1 MARSELRAILDPASI
16 AVIGA
21 SRTRDTIGHQI
32 LANLLEH
39 GFTGPVYP
47 VNPHAS
53 SIHSVRAYPSVSEL
67 PEVPDLAVISVPKQL
82 VNGIAEEC
90 GRAGVKG
97 LVVITA
103 GFREVGGAGVERE
116 RELVEVVRRHDMRMI
131 GPNCMGV
138 LNTDQAVSM
147 NATFAPAMPPKG
159 TAAFVSQSG
168 ALGLSVL
175 DYAVEYGIGI
185 SQFVSIG
192 NKPNVSGN
200 DLLTCWEDDP
210 RVEIILMYVE
220 NFGNPKKFLEIASR
234 ITRTK
239 PIVVLK
245 SGRSIVGARAA
256 TSHTGALAASDA
268 AVDALLTQSGV
279 LRASSIEEL
288 FDMAMGFGRQPL
300 PASRRTAVVT
310 NSGGPGILAADAMEA
325 YGLELVDLHP
335 NTVEQIRPL
344 FPEEASIRNPLDM
357 IASATPSG
365 YRSALQA
372 LLEDPNV
379 DSVVSIFVPPLGV
392 KQEDVAEA
400 IVAAV
405 GQDHSKPVLAVLMG
419 REGLPQGR
427 AELREAGIP
436 AFIFPESAARALAGL
451 ARFREWRERKH
462 TLPHDLAIDRERGR
476 QIVARALSTGRT
488 RLNELESLQLL
499 NAYGISTAPAALV
512 HTAAEAAAAADA
524 IGYPVV
530 VKVVSPNIEHK
541 SDVGGV
547 ITNVRGPVDTA
558 LAYRDVE
565 TAVNS
570 AQPTAHIEGM
580 LVQAMVRPGVE
591 TIAGI
596 TRDRVF
602 GPMVMFGLGGVFVE
616 ALRDVQFRLAPISC
630 EDADDM
636 INGIR
641 GARILAGFRG
651 LPAVDRSALATT
663 LLRLAQ
669 LALDHPQIIE
679 LDINPLLPF
688 PDGVIA
694 ADARVRLEPTAVHA

>member
-1 MARSELRAILDPASI
+1 
-16 AVIGA
+16 
-21 SRTRDTIGHQI
+21 
-32 LANLLEH
+32 
-39 GFTGPVYP
+39 
-47 VNPHAS
+47 
-53 SIHSVRAYPSVSEL
+53 
-67 PEVPDLAVISVPKQL
+67 VISVPKQL
-82 VNGIAEEC
+82 VNGVAEEC
-90 GRAGVKG
+90 GRVGVKG

-116 RELVEVVRRHDMRMI
+116 RELVEIVQRHGMRMV

-138 LNTDQAVSM
+138 LNTDPTVSM
-147 NATFAPAMPPKG
+147 NATFAPVMPPHG
-159 TAAFVSQSG
+159 SAAFVSQSG

-185 SQFVSIG
+185 AQFVSIG

-200 DLLTCWEDDP
+200 DLLAAWEHDP

-234 ITRTK
+234 ITHTK

-245 SGRSIVGARAA
+245 SGRSVVGARAA
-256 TSHTGALAASDA
+256 SSHTGALAASDA
-268 AVDALLTQSGV
+268 AVDALLMQAGV

-325 YGLELVDLHP
+325 QGLELVDLDP
-335 NTVEQIRPL
+335 RTIQQIKPL

-365 YRSALQA
+365 YREALHA

-400 IVAAV
+400 IVSAV
-405 GQDHSKPVLAVLMG
+405 GQESKKPVLAVLMG

-427 AELREAGIP
+427 AELNEAGIP
-436 AFIFPESAARALAGL
+436 AFIFPESAARALAAL
-451 ARFREWRERKH
+451 VRYRESRERTH
-462 TLPHDLAIDRERGR
+462 TVPPDLAVNKER
-476 QIVARALSTGRT
+476 ARAIVERVLAAGRT
-488 RLNELESLQLL
+488 RLNELESLQLIA
-499 NAYGISTAPAALV
+499 AYGIATAPAALV

-530 VKVVSPNIEHK
+530 MKVVSPNVEHK

-547 ITNVRGPVDTA
+547 VTNVRSAVDAA
-558 LAYRDVE
+558 LAYRDIE
-565 TAVNS
+565 TSVTS
-570 AQPTAHIEGM
+570 AQPTAQIEGM
-580 LVQAMVRPGVE
+580 LVQAMVRVNVE

-616 ALRDVQFRLAPISC
+616 VLRDVQFRLVPISC
-630 EDADDM
+630 EDAADM
-636 INGIR
+636 IKGLR
-641 GARILAGFRG
+641 GARILSGFRG
-651 LPAVDRSALATT
+651 TPAVDQNALAVT
-663 LLRLAQ
+663 LMRLAQ
-669 LALDHPQIIE
+669 LALDCPEISE

-694 ADARVRLEPTAVHA
+694 ADARVRLEPPAGRA